1 MVSKINNPNTQ
12 HETKEKAET
21 LEFQLRQKRDNLTRK
36 LRNIAKGFRD
46 SQLSSQ
52 NWMEGIFE
60 AVSNILIHLLNLILG
75 IFGVQLPL
83 IGRPEK
89 SSPALDT
96 ECEPCTENLIL
107 SKNEQSLDKK
117 SRPMAVKNYLRR
129 TALGLPT
136 SQTVLTNIS
145 PGDLALLNSLN
156 GAQRVRLIE
165 LPTCEVLDAL
175 KLLPNLKLDVAS
187 EHTFEPEN
195 LNLNPAPR
203 LI

>member
-1 MVSKINNPNTQ
+1 MIRENKNRHT
-12 HETKEKAET
+12 HCETNEQAEII
-21 LEFQLRQKRDNLTRK
+21 EFQLRQKKDKLTRK

-75 IFGVQLPL
+75 IFSVQLPL

-96 ECEPCTENLIL
+96 DCEPSTENLI
-107 SKNEQSLDKK
+107 SNKKEHSVDRK

-129 TALGLPT
+129 RELGLST
-136 SQTVLTNIS
+136 SQSILTNIS
-145 PGDLALLNSLN
+145 PGDLAIINSLN
-156 GAQRVRLIE
+156 STQRAMLIE
-165 LPTCEVLDAL
+165 LPTCEVLDTL
-175 KLLPNLKLDVAS
+175 KQLPNLKLDVAS

>member
-21 LEFQLRQKRDNLTRK
+21 LEFQLRQKRDHLTRK

-75 IFGVQLPL
+75 IFGLQLPL
-83 IGRPEK
+83 IGHPEK
-89 SSPALDT
+89 SSPALVTD
-96 ECEPCTENLIL
+96 CEPCTENLIL

-145 PGDLALLNSLN
+145 PGDLEILNSLN
-156 GAQRVRLIE
+156 STQRATFIE
-165 LPTCEVLDAL
+165 LPTCEVLNALKSLPDQKLDAL
-175 KLLPNLKLDVAS
+175 S
-187 EHTFEPEN
+187 EHRFEQGN
-195 LNLNPAPR
+195 LNLLPKSCSV
-203 LI
+203 

>member
-1 MVSKINNPNTQ
+1 MIRENKNRHT
-12 HETKEKAET
+12 HYETKEKAET
-21 LEFQLRQKRDNLTRK
+21 LEFQLRQKRDHLTRK

-96 ECEPCTENLIL
+96 DCEPFTENLI
-107 SKNEQSLDKK
+107 SNKKEHSVDRK

-129 TALGLPT
+129 RELGLST
-136 SQTVLTNIS
+136 SQSILTNIS
-145 PGDLALLNSLN
+145 PGDLAIINSLN
-156 GAQRVRLIE
+156 ATQRAMLIG
-165 LPTCEVLDAL
+165 LPTYEVLDAL
-175 KLLPNLKLDVAS
+175 KTLPYQKLDALT
-187 EHTFEPEN
+187 EHRFEQEN
-195 LNLNPAPR
+195 LS
-203 LI
+203 LIPQSCSV

>member
-1 MVSKINNPNTQ
+1 MFRKNKDRQT
-12 HETKEKAET
+12 HCETIEKAENIKY
-21 LEFQLRQKRDNLTRK
+21 QVRHKRDHLTRK

-52 NWMEGIFE
+52 NWMEDISE

-96 ECEPCTENLIL
+96 DCEPCTKNLIL

-145 PGDLALLNSLN
+145 PSDLALLNSLN
-156 GAQRVRLIE
+156 DAQRVRLIE

-195 LNLNPAPR
+195 LNLNPTPR